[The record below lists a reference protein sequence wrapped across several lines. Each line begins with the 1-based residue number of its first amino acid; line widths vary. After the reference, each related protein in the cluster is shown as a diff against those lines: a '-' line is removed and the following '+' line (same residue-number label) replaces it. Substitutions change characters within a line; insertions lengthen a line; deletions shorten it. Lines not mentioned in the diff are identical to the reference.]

1 MILTWPMYTEPRALR
16 EVVTRLTGLDQEE
29 RTKQKTSHILEA
41 GLTNKNPGLRK
52 VEDLQLSAK
61 RETNRTKSLVSL

>member
-1 MILTWPMYTEPRALR
+1 MYTEPRALR

>member
-52 VEDLQLSAK
+52 VDLQLNAK
-61 RETNRTKSLVSL
+61 RETNRTEALVGLY